1 MHTHN
6 TTPTRL
12 RFLATRTA
20 HAMLATLVVA
30 SLACP
35 LPGDPDPSGTT
46 GPAMSGATSTGLS
59 AEETGAPV
67 TTGDEA
73 GGTTDVPSTD
83 GATTLGGTDAT
94 TASDTAGETSGD
106 ATTGAPL
113 CMPGPG
119 EALGPCRPTR
129 DDQCDPDLLCLTTPD
144 GSICQPTCADCSA
157 GEHDACIADLGD
169 DGFTCEAGQGCLL
182 PCEDDAGCHGGTVC
196 GLYAESGPVK
206 VQFCVWPRPETP
218 PDPACMNLAA
228 ARCPTEASTFCWA
241 VVDEMQWMGSGGL
254 AETLNLCEGGEASA
268 CEVCDHARQQCEGS
282 FISPMECADLES
294 TCLCLAAAFAAP
306 CLAASAPLRPPTFR
320 RTRSPCSPIRRR

>member
-1 MHTHN
+1 MHTHDF
-6 TTPTRL
+6 TTPARL
-12 RFLATRTA
+12 CPRHSLVRAAALA
-20 HAMLATLVVA
+20 ATLTTA

-35 LPGDPDPSGTT
+35 LPDDPDPSGTT
-46 GPAMSGATSTGLS
+46 GPATGGASSTGLS

-67 TTGDEA
+67 TTGDET
-73 GGTTDVPSTD
+73 GGTTGVPSTD
-83 GATTLGGTDAT
+83 GATTSGTDAT
-94 TASDTAGETSGD
+94 TAGDTAGESSGG

-218 PDPACMNLAA
+218 PD
-228 ARCPTEASTFCWA
+228 
-241 VVDEMQWMGSGGL
+241 
-254 AETLNLCEGGEASA
+254 
-268 CEVCDHARQQCEGS
+268 HARQQCEGS

-306 CLAASAPLRPPTFR
+306 
-320 RTRSPCSPIRRR
+320 